1 MKEPQNALVGRIEA
15 HSEATLRNVKL
26 HRNLAHA
33 VVTALES
40 IFEEQQVASRALD
53 RLFAAN
59 PKWGKRDRSFVA
71 ETTYEIVRWRRLL
84 EHAADSSG
92 NWALLAAQLTHQGVE
107 LPDWEEFT
115 PFDAEAIAQRLQT
128 PGLPRAI
135 QESIPDWLDE
145 RGQRDLS
152 DRWAAEIHAL
162 NTEAPVVIRA
172 NTLKISRD
180 ELQLRLQS
188 EEIDTQTIE
197 GLPEALQLQTRR
209 SIAHFPL
216 YKEGFFE
223 FQDAASQLVAP
234 FLRVQLGL
242 KVLDAC
248 AGAGGK
254 TLHLAA
260 LMGNRGHIVASDV
273 EGEKLGEL
281 RRRAW
286 RGGISCIETKL
297 APDVISHAQRFQRIL
312 IDAPCSGTG
321 TLRRQPD
328 LKWRLTPDFLA
339 QIVERQRQILLTY
352 SALLQN
358 DGYLVYATCSIL
370 PEENERQIEWF
381 VGQSDFELVEQ
392 KVISTAE
399 TGFDGFYMTLLK
411 KARSV

>member
-1 MKEPQNALVGRIEA
+1 M
-15 HSEATLRNVKL
+15 
-26 HRNLAHA
+26 A
-33 VVTALES
+33 VIAALEA
-40 IFEEQQVASRALD
+40 IFEEQQVASRALE

-84 EHAADSSG
+84 EYAANSSG
-92 NWALLAAQLTHQGVE
+92 NWGLLAAQLTRQEIE
-107 LPDWEEFT
+107 LPPWEEIE
-115 PFDAEAIAQRLQT
+115 PFDAATIVQRLQE
-128 PGLPRAI
+128 PDIPRAI
-135 QESIPDWLDE
+135 RESIPDWLDE
-145 RGQRDLS
+145 LGQRDLS
-152 DRWAAEIHAL
+152 ERWDTEIHAL
-162 NTEAPVVIRA
+162 NQEAPVIIRA
-172 NTLKISRD
+172 NTFKISRD
-180 ELQLRLQS
+180 ELQARLQA
-188 EEIDTQTIE
+188 EEIETRTIE
-197 GLPEALQLQTRR
+197 GLPSALQLQTRR

-234 FLRVQLGL
+234 FLRVQLGQ

-273 EGEKLGEL
+273 EAEKLAEL
-281 RRRAW
+281 RRRAS
-286 RGGISCIETKL
+286 RAGISCIETKPAKSVL
-297 APDVISHAQRFQRIL
+297 SQPPSFDRVL

-328 LKWRLTPDFLA
+328 LKWRLTPEFLA
-339 QIVERQRQILLTY
+339 EIVERQREILLAY
-352 SALLQN
+352 SALLKCG
-358 DGYLVYATCSIL
+358 GYLVYATCSIL

-381 VGQSDFELVEQ
+381 VAQSEFELVEQ

-399 TGFDGFYMTLLK
+399 TGFDGFFMALLK
-411 KARSV
+411 KA